1 MPKQYRI
8 KPGYTFR
15 DGDAVK
21 AGGELIALD
30 LDMALLH
37 RDKVEPVEEGGATP
51 AADPVQT
58 SAPDP
63 LEA

>member
-8 KPGYTFR
+8 KPGHTFR
-15 DGDAVK
+15 DGDAIK
-21 AGGELIALD
+21 AGGDLITLD
-30 LDMALLH
+30 IDMALLH
-37 RDKVEPVEEGGATP
+37 RDKVEPVEEGADVP
-51 AADPVQT
+51 ADDSAQT